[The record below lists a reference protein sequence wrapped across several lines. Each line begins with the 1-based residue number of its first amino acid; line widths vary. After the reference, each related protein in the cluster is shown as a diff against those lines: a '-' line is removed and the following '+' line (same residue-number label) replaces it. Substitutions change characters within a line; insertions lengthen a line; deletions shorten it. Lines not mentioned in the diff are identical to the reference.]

1 MPNIIDS
8 TGLARVR
15 YQDLREEKADQ
26 FRTEFG
32 QDIKT
37 DVQSGFGQ
45 MISIATQAEDE
56 LMSAIQL
63 MLTAFDPNA
72 AQGVLLSRL
81 AIIMNK
87 RRNPAVLSTAT
98 LDITV
103 DAGGATIPVG
113 FIVEAGLGVQFQTLT
128 SLIIAP
134 NSTASIEVTALDSGN
149 VTASSGTLTNI
160 KTPVLG
166 VISTFNPADA
176 SVGRLEESDAELRA
190 RCLNTSSAI
199 NSTIIGVDTAVREVD
214 GVSFARIYE
223 NKSDLAIQAPDVPT
237 NQPPHSVFPIVEGG
251 ADEDIAKALVLS
263 VAAGIDYTEQS
274 DNISGVGTIMSGTYI
289 DPISGQ
295 SHTAHWARPQLI
307 TVYIEVTVIKGSA
320 YPADGTN
327 RIKNAII
334 EWVDA
339 ESQIGE
345 NLTASSLYCPVHSVP
360 SLRIQSLFVDL
371 IPPPVS
377 AQAVMQVADKPH
389 VTTGNINVI
398 EL

>member
-1 MPNIIDS
+1 MPNTIDS

-87 RRNPAVLSTAT
+87 RRNPAVLSTVT

-103 DAGGATIPVG
+103 DAGGATVPVG

-134 NSTASIEVTALDSGN
+134 NGTASMEVTALDSGN
-149 VTASSGTLTNI
+149 VVASIGTVVNI

-166 VISTFNPADA
+166 VVSVYNYGAA

-199 NSTIIGVDTAVREVD
+199 NSTIVGIHTSVSEVD
-214 GVSFARIYE
+214 GVTFTRIYE
-223 NKSDLAIQAPDVPT
+223 NKSDLAIQAPEVPT
-237 NQPPHSVFPIVEGG
+237 NQPPHSVFPVVEGG
-251 ADEDIAKALVLS
+251 TDEDVAKSLVLS
-263 VAAGIDYTEQS
+263 VAGGIDYAEQS
-274 DNISGVGTIMSGTYI
+274 DNIVGVPTITSGVYV

-295 SHTAHWARPQLI
+295 EHVAHWARPRLVTI
-307 TVYIEVTVIKGSA
+307 YVEVKVTRGVA
-320 YPADGTN
+320 YPADGAV
-327 RIKNAII
+327 RIKRAIVA
-334 EWVDA
+334 WVEA
-339 ESQIGE
+339 EAGIGE
-345 NLTASSLYCPVHSVP
+345 ALMASELYCPVHSVP
-360 SLRIQSLFVDL
+360 GIRINHIYVDVL
-371 IPPPVS
+371 DPPLS
-377 AQAVMQVADKPH
+377 AQALMGVADKPH
-389 VTTGNINVI
+389 VIEGNIDVI